1 MYLPGT
7 VNERIGDLR
16 TSKGLQQKE
25 LAEIIGVSASQLSRI
40 ENGET
45 TNINAETI
53 AKLAKA
59 LQVSTDYILGLTT
72 ISVPKGYDIN
82 ELGLSEGAIKN
93 LLIIKS
99 YGATTVLNHLLGHKR
114 FPALI
119 TQIKAY
125 FYDKVAMGIIG
136 INEMFEMATT
146 SLEDLRKMQPEKSA
160 DIRSGQRL
168 INAEKSSPH
177 EADIEK
183 IKNTF
188 MAILRDIKKEID
200 NSDEPMVDTAPLD
213 MLRQMQVELQDSMG
227 EGITEEQAASFLTEK
242 LAHTGIFNEETME
255 MFKTI
260 AQSAFEKLSGEAGN
274 GISGDYEKPNNDI

>member
-25 LAEIIGVSASQLSRI
+25 LAAMIGVSASQLSRI

-45 TNINAETI
+45 TNINADTI
-53 AKLAKA
+53 AKLARA
-59 LQVSTDYILGLTT
+59 LNVSTDYILGLTT
-72 ISVPKGYDIN
+72 VSVPKSYDIS
-82 ELGLSEGAIKN
+82 ELGLSESAVKN

-99 YGATTVLNHLLGHKR
+99 YGATPVLNHLLGHKR
-114 FPALI
+114 FPTLI
-119 TQIKAY
+119 THIKAY
-125 FYDKVAMGIIG
+125 FYDEVAMGIIG
-136 INEMFEMATT
+136 INEMFELATT

-168 INAEKSSPH
+168 INAEKSNPH

-183 IKNTF
+183 IKNAF
-188 MAILRDIKKEID
+188 MAIQRDIKKEIG

-213 MLRQMQVELQDSMG
+213 LLRQMQAELRESMS
-227 EGITEEQAASFLTEK
+227 EAITEEQAASILTEK

-260 AQSAFEKLSGEAGN
+260 AQSAFEKMSGETRGITN
-274 GISGDYEKPNNDI
+274 GFDKSDSNT

>member
-25 LAEIIGVSASQLSRI
+25 LAEMIGVSASQLSRI

-53 AKLAKA
+53 AKLARA
-59 LQVSTDYILGLTT
+59 LNVSTDYILGLTT
-72 ISVPKGYDIN
+72 VSVPKSYDIS
-82 ELGLSEGAIKN
+82 ELGLSESAVKN

-99 YGATTVLNHLLGHKR
+99 YGATPILNRLLGHKR
-114 FPALI
+114 FPTLI

-125 FYDKVAMGIIG
+125 FYDEVAMGIIG
-136 INEMFEMATT
+136 VNEMFGLATA
-146 SLEDLRKMQPEKSA
+146 SLEDLRKEQPAKSA
-160 DIRSGQRL
+160 DIRGGQRL
-168 INAEKSSPH
+168 LNAEKSSPH

-200 NSDEPMVDTAPLD
+200 SGDEPVGDTTSLD
-213 MLRQMQVELQDSMG
+213 MLRQMQAELQDSMS
-227 EGITEEQAASFLTEK
+227 EAVTEEEAASVLTQQ
-242 LAHTGIFNEETME
+242 LAQTGVFDDETMG

-260 AQSAFEKLSGEAGN
+260 AQSAFERLSENKKGET
-274 GISGDYEKPNNDI
+274 E

>member
-25 LAEIIGVSASQLSRI
+25 LAEMIGVSASQLSRI

-72 ISVPKGYDIN
+72 VSVPKSYDIS
-82 ELGLSEGAIKN
+82 ELGLSEGAVKN

-99 YGATTVLNHLLGHKR
+99 SGATSVLNRLLGHKR
-114 FPALI
+114 FPTLI
-119 TQIKAY
+119 TQIKTY
-125 FYDKVAMGIIG
+125 FYDERAMGIVG
-136 INEMFEMATT
+136 VNEMFELATA
-146 SLEDLRKMQPEKSA
+146 SLEDMRKAQPEKSA

-183 IKNTF
+183 IKNIFT
-188 MAILRDIKKEID
+188 AILRDIKKEID
-200 NSDEPMVDTAPLD
+200 SSDVMVDTAPLD
-213 MLRQMQVELQDSMG
+213 MLRKMQTELQDSMS
-227 EGITEEQAASFLTEK
+227 EAITEEEAASILTQHV
-242 LAHTGIFNEETME
+242 AQTDIFNEETAA

-260 AQSAFEKLSGEAGN
+260 AQTAFEKLSEETKN
-274 GISGDYEKPNNDI
+274 KPQE